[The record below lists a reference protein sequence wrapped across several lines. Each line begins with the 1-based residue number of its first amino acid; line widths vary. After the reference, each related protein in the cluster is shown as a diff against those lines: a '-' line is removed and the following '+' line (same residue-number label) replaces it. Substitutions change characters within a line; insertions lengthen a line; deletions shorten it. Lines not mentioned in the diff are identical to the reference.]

1 MSGISITSLNT
12 RGLNKR
18 LKRKTIFN
26 KCKGYDIT
34 CLQETYITDAKY
46 DSWKQDWP
54 GEFLYTAGS
63 CHSKGQ
69 IILINEKFKYKKV
82 ETIISNERFLG
93 IKIYLDNQE
102 LKIINV
108 YAPNKKAEKLLFIH
122 ELYELFN
129 NKPKENTIICGDFNI
144 VLDNLLDIC
153 AGEKHDENLVKKF
166 NDWVNNSLLIDAW
179 RILHS
184 DTKDYTWSA
193 KQNPHAKARRLDYI
207 LFSENLLPHLTGSE
221 QIFIGGSDHK
231 LVTSTFTTDSFKR
244 GKSYWKFNSSLLSD
258 HEYIAKMNE
267 NIDTFLETQEIDFD
281 NPVERLEMLKLMVK
295 NKTMEYCKT
304 KSILT
309 KNREKEI
316 STEIKALDSSFIN
329 NPNNIDI
336 YNQLQNKK
344 KELEIIQVH
353 KTRGAIIRSREKVIR
368 DDEKNTKY
376 FLSLEKS
383 RGNSNTI
390 LSVTEEETNVVHNKN
405 IDILKT
411 TKKHFENMSKRDEA
425 IKGNLNNINE
435 YLNGID
441 HPTLTDEDRN
451 TLDSALTMNE
461 LSISLSKLN
470 NDSAPG
476 IDGLPVSFYK
486 VFWNRLKKPVFDSL
500 TYSLTVGELSTTQ
513 KRGVITLFHKGKEL
527 RRDLLKNWRPI
538 TLTNTDY
545 KIFSKSLAIRM
556 QKVLSYII
564 NVNQSGFLKGRSI
577 SDHIRTLDDVI
588 CVTDQ
593 NNKVGMIVSLDFA
606 KAFDSIDHSTII
618 GALEKFK
625 FGNNFIHMI
634 KTLMNK
640 NVSCVQNGGW
650 LSGFFL
656 IERGIKQGCCV
667 SPLLFL
673 LVAELMALKIRNNRH
688 ISGFSATNILLK
700 ILQYCDDT
708 TLILKDADELRAAI
722 ADIEAFN
729 RISGLKLNKSKS
741 VGMWIGRSKHNT
753 STPGDIQWVKTGESI
768 KVLGIY
774 FNSLQEASKIEK
786 NWTERIEK
794 IKILMKRWQKREM
807 SLYGK
812 IIICKTYLLSQLSY
826 VIQSLSLPN
835 EVLTEIDTLLFKFI
849 WQKKFSEKRAIEKIK
864 RSIICRDIDKGGLNM
879 IKIRDQQR
887 VFLIRWLQKVIDPQT
902 ISNLTNS
909 NIPNIYFKEMGGIK
923 YMTSA
928 TVSVPDIKLPGVP
941 GFWKDV
947 IKTWLDINANSE
959 ATPKNTAKDILQEPL
974 FFNGSVKYKGNPLY
988 FRPWIRAGITHVF
1001 HIFEGGQIL
1010 TINRLLTKIRNYGG
1024 LYFDYNA
1031 MYNAI
1036 PVIWKNI
1043 ISNIDYN
1050 NVDIRDVD
1058 TGVLTEKQKKIMSL
1072 NNKELRKIIGEN
1084 ETASV
1089 CGRMFWRR
1097 KYDVDILKH
1106 FKIAVESTRES
1117 RLRLLHYKILHNIFP
1132 SNILLHKM
1140 KIKNTDNCD
1149 YCGAVDYVE
1158 HMFIHCPRLRGFWE
1172 MIFNMI
1178 LARTGVRVDR
1188 TDSNI
1193 LFGINR
1199 ADMDCNKEK
1208 YRVINHIILIAKM
1221 CISKTKKDN
1230 IRNTQITFEIEL
1242 AAREQFFI

>member
-1 MSGISITSLNT
+1 
-12 RGLNKR
+12 
-18 LKRKTIFN
+18 
-26 KCKGYDIT
+26 
-34 CLQETYITDAKY
+34 
-46 DSWKQDWP
+46 
-54 GEFLYTAGS
+54 
-63 CHSKGQ
+63 
-69 IILINEKFKYKKV
+69 
-82 ETIISNERFLG
+82 
-93 IKIYLDNQE
+93 
-102 LKIINV
+102 
-108 YAPNKKAEKLLFIH
+108 
-122 ELYELFN
+122 
-129 NKPKENTIICGDFNI
+129 
-144 VLDNLLDIC
+144 
-153 AGEKHDENLVKKF
+153 
-166 NDWVNNSLLIDAW
+166 
-179 RILHS
+179 
-184 DTKDYTWSA
+184 
-193 KQNPHAKARRLDYI
+193 
-207 LFSENLLPHLTGSE
+207 
-221 QIFIGGSDHK
+221 
-231 LVTSTFTTDSFKR
+231 
-244 GKSYWKFNSSLLSD
+244 
-258 HEYIAKMNE
+258 
-267 NIDTFLETQEIDFD
+267 
-281 NPVERLEMLKLMVK
+281 
-295 NKTMEYCKT
+295 
-304 KSILT
+304 
-309 KNREKEI
+309 
-316 STEIKALDSSFIN
+316 
-329 NPNNIDI
+329 
-336 YNQLQNKK
+336 
-344 KELEIIQVH
+344 
-353 KTRGAIIRSREKVIR
+353 
-368 DDEKNTKY
+368 
-376 FLSLEKS
+376 
-383 RGNSNTI
+383 
-390 LSVTEEETNVVHNKN
+390 
-405 IDILKT
+405 
-411 TKKHFENMSKRDEA
+411 
-425 IKGNLNNINE
+425 
-435 YLNGID
+435 
-441 HPTLTDEDRN
+441 
-451 TLDSALTMNE
+451 
-461 LSISLSKLN
+461 
-470 NDSAPG
+470 
-476 IDGLPVSFYK
+476 
-486 VFWNRLKKPVFDSL
+486 
-500 TYSLTVGELSTTQ
+500 
-513 KRGVITLFHKGKEL
+513 
-527 RRDLLKNWRPI
+527 
-538 TLTNTDY
+538 
-545 KIFSKSLAIRM
+545 
-556 QKVLSYII
+556 
-564 NVNQSGFLKGRSI
+564 
-577 SDHIRTLDDVI
+577 
-588 CVTDQ
+588 
-593 NNKVGMIVSLDFA
+593 
-606 KAFDSIDHSTII
+606 
-618 GALEKFK
+618 
-625 FGNNFIHMI
+625 MI

-849 WQKKFSEKRAIEKIK
+849 WQKTFSEKKAIEKIK

-1001 HIFEGGQIL
+1001 HIFENGQIL

-1208 YRVINHIILIAKM
+1208 YIVINHIILIAKM

>member
-1 MSGISITSLNT
+1 MSGIRITSLNT

-69 IILINEKFKYKKV
+69 IILINEKFKYKKI

-267 NIDTFLETQEIDFD
+267 KIDTFLETQEIDFD

-849 WQKKFSEKRAIEKIK
+849 WQKKVSEKKAIEKIK

>member
-1001 HIFEGGQIL
+1001 HIFENGQIL

>member
-69 IILINEKFKYKKV
+69 IILINEKFKYKKI

-267 NIDTFLETQEIDFD
+267 KIDTFLETQEIDFD

-849 WQKKFSEKRAIEKIK
+849 WQKTFSEKKAIEKIK